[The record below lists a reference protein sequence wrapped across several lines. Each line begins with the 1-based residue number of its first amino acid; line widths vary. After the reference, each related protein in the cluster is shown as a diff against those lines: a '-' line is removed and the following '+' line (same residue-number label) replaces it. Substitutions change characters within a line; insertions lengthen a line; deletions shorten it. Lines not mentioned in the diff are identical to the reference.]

1 MFFCHFVFLKTD
13 NVGGKV
19 MENKMVK
26 KNFLDKTKEALKI
39 VKTQKNVET
48 YLQSLKN
55 DERLALNYFLMTGQG
70 ELPEGS
76 NLDSL
81 VDYFMSKEV
90 KDIEKLVAEALKWA
104 AENKIFE
111 DDNIIPNPDIAQ
123 HDTARQINLM
133 LNVNDNIDP
142 TRVIVLSRDITNSDR
157 LTLQEINVDTGNY
170 VPVPVGAVATILREY
185 ADTIERQQEEINSQG
200 GF

>member
-1 MFFCHFVFLKTD
+1 
-13 NVGGKV
+13 
-19 MENKMVK
+19 MVK

-39 VKTQKNVET
+39 VKTQKNVGA
-48 YLQSLKN
+48 YLQGLKN

-104 AENKIFE
+104 VENKVFE